1 MSNKVINLFLIGIVA
16 LAAGAANA
24 QVRVSDSQIRAVLT
38 RIETKTDTFKR
49 QLDSSLDR
57 PRWNNTTR
65 DENLQAF
72 VTDFESATDRLKQR
86 FDMNRAIGSDVSDVL
101 TRAAYIDRFMAR
113 NQLSRQTESQWM
125 NLRSD
130 LNTLATLYSVSWN
143 WNQTLPVW
151 EPWRAPIDNDVNTG
165 GNRTGRRFDNR
176 LTGTY
181 RLNTTLSDNVMNVVD
196 RSINYYSTP
205 IANAFAEISN
215 DVWHRR
221 K

>member
-1 MSNKVINLFLIGIVA
+1 MSNKVINLFLIGIIA

-143 WNQTLPVW
+143 WNQTLPAW
-151 EPWRAPIDNDVNTG
+151 EP
-165 GNRTGRRFDNR
+165 
-176 LTGTY
+176 
-181 RLNTTLSDNVMNVVD
+181 
-196 RSINYYSTP
+196 
-205 IANAFAEISN
+205 
-215 DVWHRR
+215 
-221 K
+221 